1 VGVVDEGSAGDM
13 SPKGMAVLNLI
24 GRVLLLCLRLR
35 RLVVVWVRLG
45 AARTIPEEVD
55 ADMTD
60 LGEFDEEDDDVGDGS
75 ISDTEVPPP
84 PPRGDTL
91 SLELLGLPSMS
102 L

>member
-1 VGVVDEGSAGDM
+1 M
-13 SPKGMAVLNLI
+13 SPKGMAALNLI

-35 RLVVVWVRLG
+35 RFVVVWVRLG

-60 LGEFDEEDDDVGDGS
+60 LGEFDEEEEGDEEVVDGS
-75 ISDTEVPPP
+75 ISDTEVPP
-84 PPRGDTL
+84 RGDTL
-91 SLELLGLPSMS
+91 SVELLGLPSMS